1 MSIAALAELDSGS
14 MAFAPSGPD
23 DSYYDYCLEPYKPRR
38 PFKDKYRSE
47 NLFWHALKCAGSHTA
62 LEPALR
68 AVQRSLGPDL
78 TVWGV
83 KWDGARLWS
92 EIYVYDPQKEDP
104 AATLSGLTATLEPFL
119 EVKPRVDE
127 AVPYVMVSI
136 DLDDAVVA
144 RGCIDEVN
152 LYLTGDLGH
161 AGRSY
166 QLRSDDMELTNSY
179 RFLQA
184 KPEYQQVLSLVKA
197 SPFMDFSGRN
207 SLAQVIPPQLF
218 ACKKICVAKKRRAD
232 AIYFSGIA
240 VDQLL
245 WFLRNFSYP
254 APVIELVAQNES
266 RFEHLYFDVG
276 IDYRWDPAAGRVKFL
291 KSSYYGTF

>member
-1 MSIAALAELDSGS
+1 
-14 MAFAPSGPD
+14 
-23 DSYYDYCLEPYKPRR
+23 
-38 PFKDKYRSE
+38 
-47 NLFWHALKCAGSHTA
+47 SHTA

-166 QLRSDDMELTNSY
+166 QLRSDDIELTNTY

-197 SPFMDFSGRN
+197 SPFMDFSGRT
-207 SLAQVIPPQLF
+207 SLAQVIPPQL
-218 ACKKICVAKKRRAD
+218 
-232 AIYFSGIA
+232 
-240 VDQLL
+240 
-245 WFLRNFSYP
+245 
-254 APVIELVAQNES
+254 
-266 RFEHLYFDVG
+266 
-276 IDYRWDPAAGRVKFL
+276 
-291 KSSYYGTF
+291 